1 MTKLSL
7 VVLCETIPG
16 DSEQFSTHLK
26 WKTDVKP
33 NYNITHGQLD
43 GPGRFIRMTYR
54 NMDEG
59 KVTGNDSVICITH
72 PNLANTA

>member
-1 MTKLSL
+1 MSKISL
-7 VVLCETIPG
+7 VVLCEIIPG
-16 DSEQFSTHLK
+16 DTEQFSTHLK

-33 NYNITHGQLD
+33 NYDTTDVQLD

-59 KVTGNDSVICITH
+59 IVTGNDSGICITH